1 MRKSARTA
9 FLLVSSKS
17 EGTIATAR
25 QLAALP
31 ITHAHDAFCHHLCH
45 PCLLAYKASH
55 VAKGGTALCSERL
68 DALEHHTGHRHRSL
82 VKSHR

>member
-1 MRKSARTA
+1 MCKSARTA
-9 FLLVSSKS
+9 LSSKS

-31 ITHAHDAFCHHLCH
+31 ITHDAFCHHLCH

-55 VAKGGTALCSERL
+55 VAKGGTALSSERL
-68 DALEHHTGHRHRSL
+68 DALEHHTGHRHRCP